1 MHMNFLACFG
11 NSSFE
16 PKERICGLATKFLLF
31 EILYFINIKLS
42 HEVINKLNFKHMW
55 N

>member
-11 NSSFE
+11 NSSFR
-16 PKERICGLATKFLLF
+16 PKERICGLATKFLLLRF
-31 EILYFINIKLS
+31 YIFINIKLS
-42 HEVINKLNFKHMW
+42 REVINKLNFKHMW